1 MAYFCHT
8 DSEENV
14 WQTNVTPAAVQVQFS
29 GTWRNIV
36 ADWSEMKTCQTS
48 LLGKSQVLG
57 GFLAHISLLG
67 KQMEWQKNCEAYV
80 L

>member
-48 LLGKSQVLG
+48 LLG
-57 GFLAHISLLG
+57 
-67 KQMEWQKNCEAYV
+67 
-80 L
+80 